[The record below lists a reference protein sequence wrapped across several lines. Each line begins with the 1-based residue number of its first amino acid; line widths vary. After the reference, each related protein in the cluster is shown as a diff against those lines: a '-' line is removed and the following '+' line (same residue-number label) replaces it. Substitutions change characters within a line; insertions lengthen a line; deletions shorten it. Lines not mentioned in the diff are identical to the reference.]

1 MESSL
6 NCFIQ
11 IKNAQKIAIITHK
24 NADTDALA
32 SSISLKRII
41 KDNFEKPEKKY
52 VVDIFTDSI
61 EFNKKDDYIIQ
72 NDEFNKQTCDSYD
85 LAIAL
90 DCTNRDRMGIYDKIF
105 KKATDTL
112 NIDHHSTND
121 RFAKNNI
128 IASNC
133 SSTSEIIF
141 ILFIQINKLKC
152 SAGTLSVIYSGIITD
167 TNNLSQNMG
176 PKTFDAINILNKL
189 TAKEGIELE
198 QVRNHYF
205 KSNTKEQNALLAH
218 ALSSLVYSDDG
229 KIAIMKIEK
238 EDFEKTNTTM
248 NDTLGIVDYAINTQG
263 VEIGIIFI
271 NQGDDTYHVS
281 LRSKNNINVGI
292 IAQQMGG
299 GGHTKIAAFQTKQ
312 SDNFQ
317 YIKTKLIDI
326 CEKEI
331 IKTSDLEDDDLTN
344 LFSDMF
350 AEDQK
355 NDDDNK

>member
-6 NCFIQ
+6 NCFMQ

-32 SSISLKRII
+32 SSISMKRII
-41 KDNFEKPEKKY
+41 KDNFEKQDKKF
-52 VVDIFTDSI
+52 VIDIFTETN
-61 EFNKKDDYIIQ
+61 EFNKKDEYLYQ
-72 NDEFNKQTCDSYD
+72 NEEFNNKTCEKYD

-90 DCTNRDRMGIYDKIF
+90 DCTNRDRMGVYDYIF
-105 KKATDTL
+105 KDASDTL
-112 NIDHHSTND
+112 NIDHHLTND

-133 SSTSEIIF
+133 SSTCEIIF

-198 QVRNHYF
+198 QIRNHYF

-218 ALSSLVYSDDG
+218 ALNSLEYSEDG

-238 EDFEKTNTTM
+238 DDFEKTNTDI

-271 NQGDDTYHVS
+271 NQNDNTYHVS
-281 LRSKNNINVGI
+281 LRSKNNINVGM
-292 IAQQMGG
+292 IAQKMGG
-299 GGHTKIAAFQTKQ
+299 GGHTKIAAFQTNQ
-312 SDNFQ
+312 NDNFEN
-317 YIKTKLIDI
+317 IKLKLIDL
-326 CEKEI
+326 CEAEI
-331 IKTSDLEDDDLTN
+331 NKTKFLDDDDLSN
-344 LFSDMF
+344 LFADLF
-350 AEDQK
+350 VEDQK
-355 NDDDNK
+355 NNDNK

>member
-11 IKNAQKIAIITHK
+11 IKNAEKIAIITHK
-24 NADTDALA
+24 YADTDAIA
-32 SSISLKRII
+32 SAISLKRII
-41 KDNFEKPEKKY
+41 KDNFENEHKKF
-52 VVDIFTDSI
+52 VIDIFTETT
-61 EFNKKDDYIIQ
+61 EFNKKDEYLIMNEEI
-72 NDEFNKQTCDSYD
+72 NNQTCEKYD

-90 DCTNRDRMGIYDKIF
+90 DCTNRDRMGVYDNIF
-105 KKATDTL
+105 KNATDTL
-112 NIDHHSTND
+112 NIDHHTTND

-133 SSTSEIIF
+133 SSSSEIIF

-152 SAGTLSVIYSGIITD
+152 SAGTLGVIYSGIITD

-176 PKTFDAINILNKL
+176 PKTFDAINVLNKL
-189 TAKEGIELE
+189 TAKEGLQLE
-198 QVRNHYF
+198 QIRNHYF

-218 ALSSLVYSDDG
+218 ALSSLNYSDDG
-229 KIAIMKIEK
+229 KIAIMKIEA

-248 NDTLGIVDYAINTQG
+248 ADTLGIVDYAINTQG

-271 NQGDDTYHVS
+271 IQSNGTYHVS

-292 IAQQMGG
+292 IAQKMGG
-299 GGHTKIAAFQTKQ
+299 GGHTKIAAFQTKPD
-312 SDNFQ
+312 DNFEE
-317 YIKTKLIDI
+317 IKTKLIDI

-331 IKTSDLEDDDLTN
+331 DKTSNIEDVDLSTM
-344 LFSDMF
+344 FSDMF
-350 AEDQK
+350 TEDQK
-355 NDDDNK
+355 NNDNK